1 MGPDSTN
8 TSYFDL
14 VYPEDDEMA
23 GPLSSWPIS
32 PINYDML
39 EAELQTH
46 SMQEEYDNF
55 YRFSPIAGKGDK
67 GIRTPNN
74 EEIWDASSET
84 TMRADKTGPHPGPP
98 WFKWDEKSG
107 HLGYQAVD

>member
-23 GPLSSWPIS
+23 GPLSSRPIS
-32 PINYDML
+32 PINYDTP

-46 SMQEEYDNF
+46 SMQEEYDDS
-55 YRFSPIAGKGDK
+55 YRFSPIAGKRDK
-67 GIRTPNN
+67 SIRTLNN
-74 EEIWDASSET
+74 EEIRDASSET
-84 TMRADKTGPHPGPP
+84 TM
-98 WFKWDEKSG
+98 
-107 HLGYQAVD
+107 